1 MVSGE
6 EGVLM
11 REAAGENLAERRQT
25 AMIDVIETID
35 AIETI
40 DVTVMIAAIETLVI
54 EIAVMIVTTEAHPEI
69 LMMVSR
75 ACFRLAFSVFAG
87 FDLIKCD
94 LSNLFY
100 AQMLTL
106 FQKIAV

>member
-25 AMIDVIETID
+25 ATID

-54 EIAVMIVTTEAHPEI
+54 EIAVMIGTTEAHPEI

-100 AQMLTL
+100 AQMVTL
-106 FQKIAV
+106 FQKIAI

>member
-1 MVSGE
+1 
-6 EGVLM
+6 M

-25 AMIDVIETID
+25 ATIDVT
-35 AIETI
+35 ETI

-100 AQMLTL
+100 AQMVTL
-106 FQKIAV
+106 FQKIAI

>member
-87 FDLIKCD
+87 FELIKCD

>member
-1 MVSGE
+1 
-6 EGVLM
+6 M

-25 AMIDVIETID
+25 AMIAVIETID
-35 AIETI
+35 VIETIETI

-87 FDLIKCD
+87 FDLVKCD

-100 AQMLTL
+100 AQMVTF
-106 FQKIAV
+106 FQKIAI

>member
-25 AMIDVIETID
+25 ETID

>member
-1 MVSGE
+1 
-6 EGVLM
+6 M

-25 AMIDVIETID
+25 ATIDVIEMID

-40 DVTVMIAAIETLVI
+40 AATVMIAAIETVVT
-54 EIAVMIVTTEAHPEI
+54 EIAVMIVTTKAHPEI

-87 FDLIKCD
+87 FDLFNCD

-100 AQMLTL
+100 GQMATL
-106 FQKIAV
+106 FQKIAI

>member
-25 AMIDVIETID
+25 ATIDV
-35 AIETI
+35 IETI
-40 DVTVMIAAIETLVI
+40 DVTVMIAAIESLVI

-87 FDLIKCD
+87 FDLIKWD

-100 AQMLTL
+100 AQMVTL
-106 FQKIAV
+106 FQKIAI

>member
-75 ACFRLAFSVFAG
+75 ACFRLAFSVFVG

>member
-25 AMIDVIETID
+25 ATIDVIETID

-54 EIAVMIVTTEAHPEI
+54 ENAVMIVTTEAHPEI

-100 AQMLTL
+100 AQMVTL
-106 FQKIAV
+106 FQKIAI

>member
-25 AMIDVIETID
+25 AMIDV
-35 AIETI
+35 IETI

-75 ACFRLAFSVFAG
+75 ACFRLAFSVFVG

>member
-25 AMIDVIETID
+25 TTID

-54 EIAVMIVTTEAHPEI
+54 ENAVMIVTTEAHPEI

-100 AQMLTL
+100 AQMVTL
-106 FQKIAV
+106 FQKIAI

>member
-100 AQMLTL
+100 AQMVTL
-106 FQKIAV
+106 FQKIAI

>member
-25 AMIDVIETID
+25 ATID

-54 EIAVMIVTTEAHPEI
+54 ENAVMIVTTEAHPEI

-100 AQMLTL
+100 AQMVTL
-106 FQKIAV
+106 FQKIAI

>member
-35 AIETI
+35 
-40 DVTVMIAAIETLVI
+40 VTVTIAAIETLVI

>member
-94 LSNLFY
+94 PSNLFY